1 VESDR
6 RWYELERSIE
16 PLQHAVLS
24 HPVYHSLHDRRALH
38 IFMQHHVWAVW
49 DFMSLLTR
57 LQRDLTCVEL
67 PWVPRPVDAAVQR
80 FVNEIKL
87 GEESD
92 AHPDGG
98 WTSHFD
104 LYLAAMD
111 EVGADSGPVRA
122 AVGICAAGGRS
133 GPGVVALRDLL
144 ARCGAPHGA
153 IGFVESTFDLV
164 ARGTTLDV
172 ATAFALGREQ
182 LIPEMFE
189 HLVDG
194 TEGRLL
200 LEYLRRHV
208 ELDEGEHGPM
218 ARRLVEQLVGDDA
231 AGWFAVERAAASAI
245 AARIGLWD
253 AVVAATEAARVPAGA

>member
-1 VESDR
+1 VDNDE
-6 RWYELERSIE
+6 RWRQIEGSLE
-16 PLQHAVLS
+16 PLQQAVLR
-24 HPVYHSLHDRRALH
+24 HPMYHSLRDRQALH
-38 IFMQHHVWAVW
+38 LFMEHHVWAVW

-57 LQRDLTCVEL
+57 LQRDLTCVGL

-98 WTSHFD
+98 WTSHFA

-111 EVGADSGPVRA
+111 EVGADTEPVRQT
-122 AVGICAAGGRS
+122 VGRCAADRPDPA
-133 GPGVVALRDLL
+133 PGALVDLL
-144 ARCGAPHGA
+144 VDCGAPLGA
-153 IGFVESTFDLV
+153 IRFVAATFDLV
-164 ARGTTLDV
+164 AHGSTLEV

-189 HLVDG
+189 HLVDE

-200 LEYLRRHV
+200 IEYLRRHV
-208 ELDEGEHGPM
+208 
-218 ARRLVEQLVGDDA
+218 
-231 AGWFAVERAAASAI
+231 
-245 AARIGLWD
+245 
-253 AVVAATEAARVPAGA
+253 

>member
-1 VESDR
+1 MGNDECWQRLQRTLEPLEQAVHSHDVYRSLSDR
-6 RWYELERSIE
+6 R
-16 PLQHAVLS
+16 
-24 HPVYHSLHDRRALH
+24 SLR

-57 LQRDLTCVEL
+57 LQRDLTCIEV
-67 PWVPRPVDAAVQR
+67 PWVPRPVDPTVQR

-92 AHPDGG
+92 SHPDGG

-104 LYLAAMD
+104 LYLAAME
-111 EVGADSGPVRA
+111 EVGADTAPVRSAVARFA
-122 AVGICAAGGRS
+122 AAPARGVPAALG
-133 GPGVVALRDLL
+133 DLL
-144 ARCGAPHGA
+144 GHCGAPPGA
-153 IGFVESTFDLV
+153 VAFCRSTFRLV
-164 ARGTTLDV
+164 AEGSTLEV

-194 TEGRLL
+194 TEGHLL

-208 ELDEGEHGPM
+208 ELDEAEHGPM
-218 ARRLVEQLVGDDA
+218 ARRLVEQLVARDPG
-231 AGWFAVERAAASAI
+231 GWAAVERAATTAI
-245 AARIGLWD
+245 GARVRLWD
-253 AVVAATEAARVPAGA
+253 AVVAAIAATPVALRA

>member
-1 VESDR
+1 MGNDECWQRVQR
-6 RWYELERSIE
+6 TLE
-16 PLQHAVLS
+16 PLENAVLA
-24 HPVYHSLHDRRALH
+24 HDVYRSLSDRRALR

-57 LQRDLTCVEL
+57 LQRDLTCVEVPWL
-67 PWVPRPVDAAVQR
+67 PRSVDPTVQR

-92 AHPDGG
+92 SHPDGG
-98 WTSHFD
+98 WTSHFN

-111 EVGADSGPVRA
+111 EVGADTGPVRSAVARLA
-122 AVGICAAGGRS
+122 AT
-133 GPGVVALRDLL
+133 PGVGVPAALADLL
-144 ARCGAPHGA
+144 TACGAPPGA
-153 IGFVESTFDLV
+153 VTFCGTTFGLV
-164 ARGTTLDV
+164 ARGTTLEV

-194 TEGRLL
+194 TEGHLL

-208 ELDEGEHGPM
+208 ELDEAEHGPM
-218 ARRLVEQLVGDDA
+218 ARRLVEQLVARDP
-231 AGWFAVERAAASAI
+231 AGWAAVERAATTAI
-245 AARIGLWD
+245 GARLDLWD
-253 AVVAATEAARVPAGA
+253 AVVAAVETAPVALRA